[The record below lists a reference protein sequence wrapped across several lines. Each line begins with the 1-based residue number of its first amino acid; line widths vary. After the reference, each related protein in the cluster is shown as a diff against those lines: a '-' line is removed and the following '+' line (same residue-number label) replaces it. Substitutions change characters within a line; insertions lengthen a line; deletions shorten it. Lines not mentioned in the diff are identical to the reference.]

1 VKKQIA
7 IGDRARVNCCLL
19 GSVTGRVARLIK
31 TTDGRQ
37 LAVINVDHE
46 LTGIVVSEYVDNL
59 RRPIGLPRFALILW
73 AAAIFFLGY
82 GLATYLLRGPQ

>member
-1 VKKQIA
+1 MKKPIA

-19 GSVTGRVARLIK
+19 GSVTGKVARLIK

-37 LAVINVDHE
+37 LAVINIDHE

-59 RRPIGLPRFALILW
+59 RRPIGLPRFALILL
-73 AAAIFFLGY
+73 AAAFFFLGY
-82 GLATYLLRGPQ
+82 CLATYLLRGPQ